1 MLVTFFRL
9 SEQERKEHY
18 LAKSTSD
25 IFKRKKLA
33 IGTAHMAVLEDDGTV
48 SAYGDNSRGQCEVAA
63 WRDMQKIAAGDFHT
77 VGLKKDGTVL
87 AAGDNT
93 YGQCNVGEWSGVAE
107 LFAERNL
114 TTAFTQD
121 GIMLVAA
128 AKPEEVQSKNGVKR
142 VRAEFNGS
150 LLPEILQY
158 MFEVMESERDI
169 AIVCPLKI
177 WAECCGEDSFLKK
190 LAACR
195 SRSTHNIVALTSSV
209 DASENDVYFRNPA
222 YELNA
227 TAEAA
232 EPFFFN
238 EKLFP
243 QMVSKFSNGFS
254 STPKLVHT
262 YDALQEVFAD
272 RMLVLNDLSY
282 EKLRTAVKYIFMRRS
297 GGSFYYSPDLY
308 AAVIWAW
315 YENPGFRD
323 KYAFLRLPA
332 NPFRSMRII
341 TDYIG
346 HYNITGIADVIIRQE
361 QAWQVREFLARWQCA
376 EKCPSIIYENND
388 AQDNHC
394 SAIIEMMIAYKKTM
408 KRHEAILGDAGAAQM
423 NRVMLFFSNPS
434 YTSCYNKVKL
444 PHERFAEEENKTAIT
459 QMLGKLREK
468 TEWNSWEEG
477 AMLLLYTLFEQCYRQ
492 SKAMCSIDQ
501 YNELGKSVFEK
512 ALQAMQY
519 CMYRAEDVYGS
530 MDELKLAAKRANQ
543 FVMEAQSVLSSG
555 NNKKIRDYVI
565 LKGVS

>member
-1 MLVTFFRL
+1 MFDANKGFFYLVFANTDDCFFTESYVKMDFESTIKMHMLENDYRNICLFGMAPISCDYTYRL
-9 SEQERKEHY
+9 DYR
-18 LAKSTSD
+18 
-25 IFKRKKLA
+25 
-33 IGTAHMAVLEDDGTV
+33 G
-48 SAYGDNSRGQCEVAA
+48 SAYVNPLSF
-63 WRDMQKIAAGDFHT
+63 I
-77 VGLKKDGTVL
+77 KKKMKWPFDVKHKYM
-87 AAGDNT
+87 ANI
-93 YGQCNVGEWSGVAE
+93 E
-107 LFAERNL
+107 ERNE
-114 TTAFTQD
+114 
-121 GIMLVAA
+121 
-128 AKPEEVQSKNGVKR
+128 PNGVKR
-142 VRAEFNGS
+142 VRAEFIGS

-209 DASENDVYFRNPA
+209 DASENDAYFRNPA

-243 QMVSKFSNGFS
+243 QMVSKFNNGFS

-346 HYNITGIADVIIRQE
+346 RYNITGIADVIIRQE

-376 EKCPSIIYENND
+376 EKCPSIIYENNN

>member
-1 MLVTFFRL
+1 MRTLRASFRNRNVRSAVWILLCFSLTSGVYLTWLYHLVDLVGGTWADRISMIAGYLLQAAGTGLVMYGIAKWGEGICRRFFAP
-9 SEQERKEHY
+9 S
-18 LAKSTSD
+18 
-25 IFKRKKLA
+25 
-33 IGTAHMAVLEDDGTV
+33 AVLLIAMCIPAAGSRSAQVVIVSGLAVNLLCGVIAGCYLYALFSYTGAKRRGTV
-48 SAYGDNSRGQCEVAA
+48 FGFGYGLSS
-63 WRDMQKIAAGDFHT
+63 
-77 VGLKKDGTVL
+77 VL
-87 AAGDNT
+87 I
-93 YGQCNVGEWSGVAE
+93 
-107 LFAERNL
+107 F
-114 TTAFTQD
+114 
-121 GIMLVAA
+121 
-128 AKPEEVQSKNGVKR
+128 
-142 VRAEFNGS
+142 
-150 LLPEILQY
+150 LLSSP
-158 MFEVMESERDI
+158 
-169 AIVCPLKI
+169 
-177 WAECCGEDSFLKK
+177 GEDSFLKK

-346 HYNITGIADVIIRQE
+346 RYNITGIADVIIRQE